1 MKVFLLTALVILLS
15 LPSLSAQTGGV
26 TIYPTVLYP
35 GNNVITIRSP
45 EGLRQIDIGHTPNIE
60 IEGDE
65 QVDLSCEQTYDIH
78 LYVGTATSPAT
89 LNLKIVDCNGRATG
103 YALQMNR
110 TWRLDT
116 IRFRVDYQQTQCK
129 FFEIRLSS
137 GIIGLGGGESII
149 LDSVTS
155 PSENI
160 DIRIPTRLPLTIP
173 TGATFKYQVCF
184 RADKLGL
191 YQFPVITWI
200 RREFPNGGYT
210 SYPVA
215 DTGVVRVM
223 EPYRAPSDSDW
234 IVDVPAHDPT
244 TFRSVAV
251 PNAILP
257 AKGKLVVGMYD
268 FLGLIAAYAPT
279 DNVMILAG
287 GAVPTPDDWG
297 GIRGEGFGAY
307 SIGLKAGLEIAP
319 KLNAAVGYQYG
330 RSMYD
335 KQITPDP
342 ESQISFHAPY
352 AALSYGTDSSR
363 ISATFGYIFKHH
375 RTLIE
380 DPAGNFFD
388 EFDRQ
393 VPILAIGGDYQ
404 FANHWKIAGE
414 IATMR
419 TLGAIPIIAT
429 ARYFSD
435 NYAVDFGVGYVGIGT
450 DPDSR
455 PAVPLL
461 PVLSGVFV
469 F

>member
-1 MKVFLLTALVILLS
+1 MKVFLLSALVILLNL
-15 LPSLSAQTGGV
+15 LPLSAQSGGI
-26 TIYPTVLYP
+26 TIYPPELYP
-35 GNNVITIRSP
+35 GDNVITIKAP
-45 EGLRQIDIGHTPNIE
+45 NGLRKVDIARTPNIE
-60 IEGDE
+60 LEGDTSL
-65 QVDLSCEQTYDIH
+65 DLSCQQQYDVH
-78 LYVGTATSPAT
+78 LYVGTATNAAT
-89 LNLKIVDCNGRATG
+89 ANLRIIDCKGTAAG
-103 YALQMNR
+103 FALSMTR

-129 FFEIRLSS
+129 FFEVRLSN
-137 GIIGLGGGESII
+137 GILGLGGGASVI

-155 PSENI
+155 PNENV
-160 DIRIPTRLPLTIP
+160 DIRLPTKLPLTIP

-184 RADKLGL
+184 RADELGL
-191 YQFPVITWI
+191 YKFPVITWL
-200 RREFPNGGYT
+200 RREYPNGGYST
-210 SYPVA
+210 YPVA

-223 EPYRAPSDSDW
+223 EPNRTPSDSDW
-234 IVDVPAHDPT
+234 IPTVAAHDPT

-257 AKGKLVVGMYD
+257 AKGKFVLGVYD
-268 FLGLIAAYAPT
+268 FLGLMVGYAPT
-279 DNVMILAG
+279 DNIMILAG

-307 SIGLKAGLEIAP
+307 SIGLKAGLRIAP

-363 ISATFGYIFKHH
+363 ISATFGYIYKHH

-388 EFDRQ
+388 EFDRE
-393 VPILAIGGDYQ
+393 VPIFALGGDYQ

-419 TLGAIPIIAT
+419 TLGAIPIVAT

-435 NYAVDFGVGYVGIGT
+435 NYAVDFGVGYVGLGT
-450 DPDSR
+450 DPDNR

-461 PVLSGVFV
+461 PVLSGIFV